1 MKQQPPQDSKE
12 NKEVLD
18 QERNELLLRLQGL
31 LEGPM
36 VILGF
41 IWLVLLI
48 IDLTQ
53 GLSSFLQTIST
64 LIWII
69 FILDFSLKLILA
81 PEKLAFMKHNVLTL
95 ISLLVP
101 ALRVFRLARAF
112 RLMRSLRAARGFRL
126 VKVVGSLNRGLRAL
140 GASMSRRGFGYVLAS
155 TVLVTLLGSVG
166 MYAFE
171 NEPANGLQSYS
182 EALWWTVMLLTSLGS
197 EYWPRTAEGRILC
210 FLLALY
216 GLAVFGYFTA
226 TLATY
231 FMGRDAEN
239 AEAEI
244 AGTRQV
250 ENLHQEI
257 AALRKE
263 VRDLLRQ
270 QRPDQSGPQP

>member
-1 MKQQPPQDSKE
+1 MKQQPQQESKE

-41 IWLVLLI
+41 IWLVLLF

-81 PEKLAFMKHNVLTL
+81 PEKLAFMQHNVLTL

-231 FMGRDAEN
+231 FMGRDAED

>member
-12 NKEVLD
+12 DKEVLD

-36 VILGF
+36 VVLGF
-41 IWLVLLI
+41 IWLVLLF

-69 FILDFSLKLILA
+69 FIMDFSLKLILA

-171 NEPANGLQSYS
+171 NEPANGLHSYS

>member
-1 MKQQPPQDSKE
+1 MKQQPPQDSKD
-12 NKEVLD
+12 NKEILD

-41 IWLVLLI
+41 IWLVLLF

-81 PEKLAFMKHNVLTL
+81 PAKLAFMKHNVLTL

-171 NEPANGLQSYS
+171 NEPANGLQHYS